1 MPNQFTK
8 YTGNVSGQVG
18 SLITALDAALV
29 TGQSWTTPF
38 TGTNKKAYRAPS
50 GNRLYLRVQDDA
62 PVTAKEARITGY
74 ETMSDVDTG
83 TNPFPTAAQNAAS
96 NSVACMIARKSF
108 SADSTNRA
116 YQIFA

>member
-50 GNRLYLRVQDDA
+50 GNR
-62 PVTAKEARITGY
+62 RI
-74 ETMSDVDTG
+74 
-83 TNPFPTAAQNAAS
+83 
-96 NSVACMIARKSF
+96 
-108 SADSTNRA
+108 
-116 YQIFA
+116 